1 MQNNISK
8 HITFNEA
15 TKSPTAIRNGIK
27 NEPNAQELSNMKLVA
42 EKCFEPLREWYGKP
56 IRINSFFRNKEL
68 NAKVGGSPSSE
79 HCVGSAIDMDAG
91 SREENKKLFDWCKA
105 NLKFNQLLYEYG
117 NEIGP
122 DWVHISYNANKNKN
136 QILYIK

>member
-1 MQNNISK
+1 
-8 HITFNEA
+8 
-15 TKSPTAIRNGIK
+15 
-27 NEPNAQELSNMKLVA
+27 MKLVA

-91 SREENKKLFDWCKA
+91 NREENKKLFDWCKA
-105 NLKFNQLLYEYG
+105 NLKFNQLINEYDYSW
-117 NEIGP
+117 I
-122 DWVHISYNANKNKN
+122 HISYNANKNKN
-136 QILYIK
+136 QILIVK

>member
-56 IRINSFFRNKEL
+56 IKVNSFFRCEKL
-68 NAKVGGSPSSE
+68 NTLVKGSKTSQHVE
-79 HCVGSAIDMDAG
+79 GKAIDMDAG
-91 SREENKKLFDWCKA
+91 SKQENKKIFEWCKS
-105 NLKFNQLLYEYG
+105 NLVFDQIINEY
-117 NEIGP
+117 
-122 DWVHISYNANKNKN
+122 DYSWVHISYNASKNRN
-136 QILYIK
+136 QILIVK

>member
-8 HITFNEA
+8 HITFEEA

-56 IRINSFFRNKEL
+56 IKVNSFFRCEKL
-68 NAKVGGSPSSE
+68 NTLVKGSKTSQHVE
-79 HCVGSAIDMDAG
+79 GKAIDMDAG
-91 SREENKKLFDWCKA
+91 SKQENKKIFEWCKA
-105 NLKFNQLLYEYG
+105 NLVFDQIINEY
-117 NEIGP
+117 
-122 DWVHISYNANKNKN
+122 DYSWVHISYNASKNRN
-136 QILYIK
+136 QILIVK

>member
-56 IRINSFFRNKEL
+56 IKVNSFFRCDKL
-68 NAKVGGSPSSE
+68 NTLVKGSKTSQHVE
-79 HCVGSAIDMDAG
+79 GKAIDMDAG
-91 SREENKKLFDWCKA
+91 SKQENKKIFEWCKA
-105 NLKFNQLLYEYG
+105 NLVFDQIINEY
-117 NEIGP
+117 
-122 DWVHISYNANKNKN
+122 DYSWVHISYNASKNRN
-136 QILYIK
+136 QILIVK

>member
-1 MQNNISK
+1 VQNNISK

-56 IRINSFFRNKEL
+56 IKVNSFFRCDKL
-68 NAKVGGSPSSE
+68 NTLVKGSKTSQHVE
-79 HCVGSAIDMDAG
+79 GKAIDMDAG
-91 SREENKKLFDWCKA
+91 SKQENKKIFEWCKA
-105 NLKFNQLLYEYG
+105 NLVFDQIINEY
-117 NEIGP
+117 
-122 DWVHISYNANKNKN
+122 DYSWVHISYNASKNRN
-136 QILYIK
+136 QILIVK